1 MAEKDEEGDL
11 LCQERNLTLQI
22 HSQDMNERKQTDLD
36 ESKNAKAPA
45 RLQHDGIYNLFLDST

>member
-1 MAEKDEEGDL
+1 MTEKDEEGDL

-22 HSQDMNERKQTDLD
+22 HSQDINERKQETYLD

-45 RLQHDGIYNLFLDST
+45 R